1 MVVLGG
7 FLGWFALSITLWIGV
22 DTPNSYDQPIQ
33 RPTDYHSSEKKL
45 LGEAKKTHYKEPGNS
60 HAIR

>member
-22 DTPNSYDQPIQ
+22 DTLNSYDQPIQ
-33 RPTDYHSSEKKL
+33 RPTDYHSSDFRKKITR
-45 LGEAKKTHYKEPGNS
+45 GSKKDTLQ
-60 HAIR
+60 RTR